1 MAFSID
7 YFENRQRHKYLP
19 KGYKT
24 YEEWLGV
31 YQVVNYCIPNPKRLI
46 SQNNEVRYY
55 KKCVPTSYRRENIK
69 SWN

>member
-1 MAFSID
+1 MAFSLD
-7 YFENRQRHKYLP
+7 YFENRQRDQFLP

-46 SQNNEVRYY
+46 SQNNEVRNY
-55 KKCVPTSYRRENIK
+55 KKSTVCREFQI
-69 SWN
+69 